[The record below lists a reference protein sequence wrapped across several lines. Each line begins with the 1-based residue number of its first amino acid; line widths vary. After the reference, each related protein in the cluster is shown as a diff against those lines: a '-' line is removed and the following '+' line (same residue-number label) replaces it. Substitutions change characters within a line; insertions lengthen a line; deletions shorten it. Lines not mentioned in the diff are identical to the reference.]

1 MQAKVKPAPSSTLKL
16 SGTLASGQ
24 TFVVTR
30 KDANQAIKDAAQASG
45 LIDSSKSSLILM
57 VTIKLFLKKECSC

>member
-1 MQAKVKPAPSSTLKL
+1 MQVKVKLALSTLKL

-30 KDANQAIKDAAQASG
+30 EDANQAIKDAAQ
-45 LIDSSKSSLILM
+45 SKW
-57 VTIKLFLKKECSC
+57 FNR